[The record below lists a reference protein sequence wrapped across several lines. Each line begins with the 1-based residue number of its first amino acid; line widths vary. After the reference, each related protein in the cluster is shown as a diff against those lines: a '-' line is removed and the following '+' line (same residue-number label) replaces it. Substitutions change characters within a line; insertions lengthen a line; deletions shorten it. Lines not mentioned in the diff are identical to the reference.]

1 MEHITYIDRGKRKVM
16 TVDEFIA
23 LDVSSDSDDG
33 LDFDDFLDEDPTVN
47 SKDLKS
53 SDSDSEPETI
63 VEKVK
68 NSSSII
74 EKQVHPSI
82 AEAGQLTSSN
92 TSQPTASNINQP
104 TSSNKKTDTGK
115 CQILWK
121 KQNEINLYSTQKNP
135 NKPVDCTVYDI
146 HKFIG
151 IRILSSLAPPTCVR
165 DLWHDVYGIDLV
177 KETMSQRHFEKLHSS
192 LHFNDNAKTPDHQS
206 PDHDKLY
213 KIRPILHY
221 LNQRCLLIPMSERL
235 SIDEQ
240 MCATKARHQ

>member
-1 MEHITYIDRGKRKVM
+1 M
-16 TVDEFIA
+16 TVDEFMA

-33 LDFDDFLDEDPTVN
+33 LDFDDFSDEDPTVN

-121 KQNEINLYSTQKNP
+121 KQST
-135 NKPVDCTVYDI
+135 
-146 HKFIG
+146 KFSGEPFIFTG
-151 IRILSSLAPPTCVR
+151 HNALPQSILQLSTPYQFFKYFL
-165 DLWHDVYGIDLV
+165 L
-177 KETMSQRHFEKLHSS
+177 MKLC
-192 LHFNDNAKTPDHQS
+192 P
-206 PDHDKLY
+206 KLQMKQIY
-213 KIRPILHY
+213 IVPRKIQT
-221 LNQRCLLIPMSERL
+221 NQ
-235 SIDEQ
+235 
-240 MCATKARHQ
+240 

>member
-1 MEHITYIDRGKRKVM
+1 MIGKGKWSTKDYEFLARWFKLRRRKEEAVSHFWSKGFRFCFRYKYPVMEHITYIDRGKRKVM

-33 LDFDDFLDEDPTVN
+33 LYFDDFLDEDPTVN

-53 SDSDSEPETI
+53 SDSDSEPETV

-104 TSSNKKTDTGK
+104 TSSNKKNRY
-115 CQILWK
+115 WK
-121 KQNEINLYSTQKNP
+121 
-135 NKPVDCTVYDI
+135 
-146 HKFIG
+146 
-151 IRILSSLAPPTCVR
+151 
-165 DLWHDVYGIDLV
+165 
-177 KETMSQRHFEKLHSS
+177 MSDFVEK
-192 LHFNDNAKTPDHQS
+192 
-206 PDHDKLY
+206 
-213 KIRPILHY
+213 
-221 LNQRCLLIPMSERL
+221 
-235 SIDEQ
+235 
-240 MCATKARHQ
+240 TKY